1 MITCHAC
8 GADGRCFS
16 SCLTRAD
23 EFRLE
28 RVQAVIDAARA
39 HVNDPEVDLPD
50 DWNVP
55 HTPTFAALLDAV
67 RALDGKTND

>member
-1 MITCHAC
+1 MTY
-8 GADGRCFS
+8 FS
-16 SCLTRAD
+16 GEWQSIPVA
-23 EFRLE
+23 EWE
-28 RVQAVIDAARA
+28 RIEAVIDAARE
-39 HVNDPEVDLPD
+39 HVNDPEVDLPA